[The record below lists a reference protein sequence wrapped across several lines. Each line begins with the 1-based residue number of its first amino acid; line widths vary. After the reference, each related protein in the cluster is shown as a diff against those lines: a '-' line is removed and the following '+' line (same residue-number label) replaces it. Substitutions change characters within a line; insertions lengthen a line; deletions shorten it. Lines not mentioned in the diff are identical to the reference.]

1 MDFTKINNEFMNL
14 QIKLKNNEKI
24 IQKLNDYIKKLNKDI
39 LKLKNKNEKDKIQ
52 NSVNM
57 FVIDL
62 KENIL
67 NELTEIMST
76 EKENT

>member
-1 MDFTKINNEFMNL
+1 MNL

>member
-14 QIKLKNNEKI
+14 QIKLKNNEKT

-67 NELTEIMST
+67 NELTEIIST